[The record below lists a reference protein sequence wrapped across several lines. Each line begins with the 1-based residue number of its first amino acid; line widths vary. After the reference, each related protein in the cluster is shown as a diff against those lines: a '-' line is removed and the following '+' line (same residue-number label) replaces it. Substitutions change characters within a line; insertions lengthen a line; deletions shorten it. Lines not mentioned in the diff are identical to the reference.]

1 MAHGGGGEST
11 CLPSM
16 SSGLGLTNPCHAK
29 CLSISDSSTTGAY
42 IHYERTFQDIYSIFI
57 SCFCFLFFVVFQP
70 TIIPPQNRKRSF
82 TERQI
87 LLERRI

>member
-1 MAHGGGGEST
+1 MAHGG
-11 CLPSM
+11 
-16 SSGLGLTNPCHAK
+16 
-29 CLSISDSSTTGAY
+29 
-42 IHYERTFQDIYSIFI
+42 

-87 LLERRI
+87 VLERRI